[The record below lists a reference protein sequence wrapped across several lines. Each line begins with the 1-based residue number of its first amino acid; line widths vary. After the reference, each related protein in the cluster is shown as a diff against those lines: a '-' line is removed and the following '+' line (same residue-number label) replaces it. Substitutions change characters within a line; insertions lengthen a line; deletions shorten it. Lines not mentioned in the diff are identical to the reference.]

1 MNKAKEEEA
10 PMKRFAV
17 LAVLIT
23 FFFICVHVQPVFA
36 QSNDE
41 INTLKKEIDVLKE
54 NQKAIQKDI
63 QEIKGQLHARQA
75 PPEFKEAV
83 IELGNNPFK
92 GDKSAKVTLI
102 EFSDYQ

>member
-1 MNKAKEEEA
+1 
-10 PMKRFAV
+10 MKRFAV
-17 LAVLIT
+17 LAVLIML
-23 FFFICVHVQPVFA
+23 FFICVHVQPVFA

-41 INTLKKEIDVLKE
+41 INALKKEINVLKE

-63 QEIKGQLHARQA
+63 QEIKGQLRARQA